1 MRIVHIKIVSD
12 SPLQLYSKIKCT
24 NIVWFILILEQIMS
38 ITLEILEAAKPP
50 TSVNSL
56 VLMNRGLTI
65 LTEGFLI
72 LCQWRYILFFLRKKI
87 EKDELADS
95 KDRMTTTTKVLFG
108 WIIIVLL
115 MNSLNFIGYNI
126 VEAMIEVKSLK
137 DDRLT

>member
-1 MRIVHIKIVSD
+1 
-12 SPLQLYSKIKCT
+12 
-24 NIVWFILILEQIMS
+24 MS

-95 KDRMTTTTKVLFG
+95 KDRMTKTTKVLFG